1 MTTVR
6 RFYLL
11 LTCFLMGF
19 AILGLELLG
28 FRLYGPVY
36 GYSSYVAG
44 TLIGVILAAL
54 SLGYLI
60 GGRLADR
67 APRPPVLYRLLVIAG
82 LLLVAF
88 CFVYRA
94 LLDWF
99 FFTFQLEFITGL
111 ILVTVVAFGP
121 IMVLLSMTS
130 PFIIRLVAVQDRVG
144 TAAGTIYALS
154 TVGSILGSF
163 ITPFVLVPTIG
174 AHMTLVI
181 MTGVV
186 LAVGVVGLVGLRRAW
201 VIALLPLGLTPLS
214 FSEQRENVVLEIQ
227 SPYSDL
233 EVERGRGENLY
244 VLAVNKWSWYSR
256 GVAAGS
262 METGSYFDF
271 FLLGPKLVPVREMA
285 VLGMGAGTSVLQFQ
299 HFYGDRIHIDAVEID
314 PWVVKIAKDKRYFG
328 VEEGPSV
335 TIHTEDARPY
345 LRTCEKEYD
354 LVEIDMYQGGPLIP
368 FYVTTVEFFELVS
381 ERMSDNGLAI
391 TNVLALGSDKLLAA
405 CVVKTLQEVFPSVYA
420 LRTGSNYV
428 LFAFKKPTPLALVRR
443 RLEAV
448 RTEGL
453 AGIAYRASGI
463 TTPEPYPGAHV
474 FRDDDA
480 DIEWITFDMVR
491 RDANKRRLHQKR

>member
-1 MTTVR
+1 MR
-6 RFYLL
+6 RLFLL
-11 LTCFLMGF
+11 ATCFLMGF

-54 SLGYLI
+54 SLGYVI

-88 CFVYRA
+88 CFVYKG

-99 FFTFQLEFITGL
+99 FMRFEFLAGL
-111 ILVTVVAFGP
+111 ILVTLLAFGP
-121 IMVLLSMTS
+121 VMVLLSVTS
-130 PFIIRLVAVQDRVG
+130 PFIIRLVAEEDRVG
-144 TAAGTIYALS
+144 TAAGSIYALS

-163 ITPFVLVPTIG
+163 LTPFALVPAIG
-174 AHMTLVI
+174 AHMTLII
-181 MTGVV
+181 MTAVV
-186 LAVGVVGLVGLRRAW
+186 LVVGVIGLVGVRAAW
-201 VIALLPLGLTPLS
+201 MLALLVLGLTPLS
-214 FSEQRENVVLEIQ
+214 FPKEQENVVLRIQ

-233 EVERGRGENLY
+233 QVERRGEGEQY
-244 VLAVNKWSWYSR
+244 ILAVNKWSWYSR
-256 GVAAGS
+256 GVAVGS
-262 METGSYFDF
+262 MQTGSYFDF
-271 FLLGPKLVPVREMA
+271 FLLGPQLVPVREMV

-314 PWVVKIAKDKRYFG
+314 PWVVRIAKDKRYFG

-345 LRTCEKEYD
+345 LRMCDKTYD

-368 FYVTTVEFFELVS
+368 FYVTSVEFFELVS

-391 TNVLALGSDKLLAA
+391 TNVLAFGSDKLLAA
-405 CVVKTLQEVFPSVYA
+405 CVVKTLQEVFPSVYT
-420 LRTGSNYV
+420 LRSGTNYV
-428 LFAFKKPTPLALVRR
+428 LFAFKKETPLALVRR
-443 RLEAV
+443 RLEAARSSELSDV
-448 RTEGL
+448 
-453 AGIAYRASGI
+453 AYRASGI

-480 DIEWITFDMVR
+480 DIARITFDMVR
-491 RDANKRRLHQKR
+491 RDTNKRRLRQRR

>member
-11 LTCFLMGF
+11 VTCFLMGF
-19 AILGLELLG
+19 VILGLELLG

-54 SLGYLI
+54 SLGYVI

-88 CFVYRA
+88 CFVSRA

-99 FFTFQLEFITGL
+99 FFKFEFITGL
-111 ILVTVVAFGP
+111 ILVTAVAFGP
-121 IMVLLSMTS
+121 IMVLLSVTS
-130 PFIIRLVAVQDRVG
+130 PFIIRLVAVEDRVG

-163 ITPFVLVPTIG
+163 ITPFVLVPGIG

-186 LAVGVVGLVGLRRAW
+186 LAVGVIGLLGLRRTWAM
-201 VIALLPLGLTPLS
+201 ALLPLGLTPLS
-214 FSEQRENVVLEIQ
+214 FSEQPENVVLQIQ

-233 EVERGRGENLY
+233 QVEQREGGKPY
-244 VLAVNKWSWYSR
+244 ILAVNNWAWYSR

-285 VLGMGAGTSVLQFQ
+285 VLGMGAGTSVMQFQ

-314 PWVVKIAKDKRYFG
+314 PWVVRIAKDKRYFG

-335 TIHTEDARPY
+335 TIHTKDARPY

-368 FYVTTVEFFELVS
+368 FYVTSVEFFELVS
-381 ERMSDNGLAI
+381 ERMSDNGLAV
-391 TNVLALGSDKLLAA
+391 TNVLALGNDRVLVA
-405 CVVKTLQEVFPSVYA
+405 CVIKTLQEVFPSVYT
-420 LRTGSNYV
+420 LRTRTNYM
-428 LFAFKKPTPLALVRR
+428 LFAFKKETPLALVRR
-443 RLEAV
+443 RLEAL
-448 RTEGL
+448 RGGEL
-453 AGIAYRASGI
+453 AAIAGRASGI

-480 DIEWITFDMVR
+480 DIARITFNMVR
-491 RDANKRRLHQKR
+491 RDANRRRLHQKR

>member
-1 MTTVR
+1 VTTVR

-11 LTCFLMGF
+11 ITCFLMGF

-54 SLGYLI
+54 SLGYVI

-67 APRPPVLYRLLVIAG
+67 APRAPVLYRLLVIAG

-88 CFVYRA
+88 CFAYKP

-99 FFTFQLEFITGL
+99 FFRFEFITGL

-121 IMVLLSMTS
+121 IMVLLSVTS
-130 PFIIRLVAVQDRVG
+130 PFIIRLVAVEDRVG

-163 ITPFVLVPTIG
+163 ITPFVFVPAIG

-181 MTGVV
+181 VSGIV
-186 LAVGVVGLVGLRRAW
+186 LLVGVGGLIGLRSAW
-201 VIALLPLGLTPLS
+201 AVALLPLGLTALS
-214 FSEQRENVVLEIQ
+214 FPEQPENVVLQIQ

-233 EVERGRGENLY
+233 QVEQPGEGRPY
-244 VLAVNKWSWYSR
+244 VLAVNNWAWYSR
-256 GVAAGS
+256 GLPDSV
-262 METGSYFDF
+262 ETGSYYDL
-271 FLLGPKLVPVREMA
+271 FLLGPKLVPTREMV

-299 HFYGDRIHIDAVEID
+299 HFYGDKIHIDAVEID
-314 PWVVKIAKDKRYFG
+314 PWVVKVAKDKRYFG

-335 TIHTEDARPY
+335 TIHTRDARPY
-345 LRTCEKEYD
+345 LRTCDKTYD

-368 FYVTTVEFFELVS
+368 FYVTSVEFFRLVS
-381 ERMSDNGLAI
+381 ERMSDNGLAM
-391 TNVLALGSDKLLAA
+391 TNVLALENDKLLAA
-405 CVVKTLQEVFPSVYA
+405 CVARTLKEVFPSVYS

-428 LFAFKKPTPLALVRR
+428 LFAFKKETPLARVRSR
-443 RLEAV
+443 IEAL
-448 RTEGL
+448 RGTKL
-453 AGIAYRASGI
+453 AAVARRASAI

-480 DIEWITFDMVR
+480 DVAWITFEMVR
-491 RDANKRRLHQKR
+491 RNAERRRLHREQ

>member
-1 MTTVR
+1 VTTVR

-54 SLGYLI
+54 SIGYVI

-88 CFVYRA
+88 CFVYRV
-94 LLDWF
+94 LLDAF
-99 FFTFQLEFITGL
+99 FIAFKSQFITGL
-111 ILVTVVAFGP
+111 IFVTVVVFGP
-121 IMVLLSMTS
+121 IMVLLSVTS
-130 PFIIRLVAVQDRVG
+130 PFIIRLVAVEDRVG

-163 ITPFVLVPTIG
+163 LTPFVLVPTIG

-181 MTGVV
+181 MTGIV
-186 LAVGVVGLVGLRRAW
+186 LVVGVIGLVGLRRAW

-214 FSEQRENVVLEIQ
+214 FPQQPENIVLQIQ

-233 EVERGRGENLY
+233 QVEQPGEGKPY
-244 VLAVNKWSWYSR
+244 VLAVNSWAWYSR

-262 METGSYFDF
+262 VETGSYYDLFV
-271 FLLGPKLVPVREMA
+271 LGPKLVPVREMA

-299 HFYGDRIHIDAVEID
+299 RLYGDRIHIDAVEID

-335 TIHTEDARPY
+335 TIHTKDARPY
-345 LRTCEKEYD
+345 LRTCEKKYD

-368 FYVTTVEFFELVS
+368 FYVTSVEFFQLVS
-381 ERMSDNGLAI
+381 DRMSDNGLAM
-391 TNVLALGSDKLLAA
+391 TNVLALENDKLLVA
-405 CVVKTLQEVFPSVYA
+405 CVIKTLQEVFPSVYT
-420 LRTGSNYV
+420 LQTGSNYV
-428 LFAFKKPTPLALVRR
+428 LFAFKQETPLALVRR
-443 RLEAV
+443 RIEAA
-448 RTEGL
+448 GGGAL
-453 AGIAYRASGI
+453 AAIARRASGI

-480 DIEWITFDMVR
+480 DVARITFDMVR
-491 RDANKRRLHQKR
+491 RNAIRRLDKNR